1 MGDANIILLL
11 HGGKNDRENINVSVS
26 SRKNKENHSV
36 EFSWLRASVISIFQE
51 IDFLNLLME
60 TKKYTMVTFQLQRI
74 I

>member
-1 MGDANIILLL
+1 MCDANIILLL
-11 HGGKNDRENINVSVS
+11 HGGKNDRENINVGVS
-26 SRKNKENHSV
+26 LRKNKENHSV